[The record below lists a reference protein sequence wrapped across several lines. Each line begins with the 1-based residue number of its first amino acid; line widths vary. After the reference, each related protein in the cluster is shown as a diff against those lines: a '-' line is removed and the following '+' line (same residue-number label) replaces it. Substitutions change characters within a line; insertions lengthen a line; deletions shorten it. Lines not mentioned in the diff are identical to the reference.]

1 MKVARKHQQMYFTC
15 RHFTLAHAV
24 TNFGINSLS
33 LKANEC
39 VLMQSK
45 FNTVKL
51 LSCFKPLTVSH
62 DFNFFPPSELIERF
76 GYLAVNFEKFKDAI

>member
-45 FNTVKL
+45 FNTVHHASNL
-51 LSCFKPLTVSH
+51 SH
-62 DFNFFPPSELIERF
+62 DFNFFPLSELIQRF